1 MNFYATGPRCQKCAK
16 PRMSAQEK
24 FHHWRK
30 LPLIHSHQAFNPSVT
45 WDNVDFAKS
54 PAMYDMPVTSAICN
68 PVSGSSVKPEK
79 GATHVEI
86 KGYAWSGQG
95 NRIAR
100 VDLTAD
106 GGKTWWDISECVLHF
121 LPVNFAT
128 FFEITIANRQLY
140 WVGMQNITQEMK

>member
-1 MNFYATGPRCQKCAK
+1 
-16 PRMSAQEK
+16 MSAQENG
-24 FHHWRK
+24 H
-30 LPLIHSHQAFNPSVT
+30 PSHNLCPIPIYQAFNPSVT

-100 VDLTAD
+100 VDLTTD
-106 GGKTWWDISECVLHF
+106 GGKTWYDSE
-121 LPVNFAT
+121 T
-128 FFEITIANRQLY
+128 FFAS
-140 WVGMQNITQEMK
+140 